1 MKLTSIMF
9 CFIFLSVNLNGQWTS
24 CDKLCCFNDLN
35 QNYINECK
43 TTQDY
48 IRRNWPKFKKHINN
62 RQKLNFV
69 TSIIRNNDQIV
80 FSDYKNLHLTINFKI
95 VSYNEYVGVKYLG
108 DISKVKDNY
117 IDFYGLNPYDSSYL
131 IIDSINFNGKYI
143 INNNYQ
149 DLLNP
154 NILMNYIAVRP
165 LECYKSCDGK
175 FVYIYVFGK
184 ALVENADCN
193 NPLLFSYMAKLI
205 FNANG
210 SFVGRIV
217 ENSEF
222 LNYYGYSD
230 CPEFIGF

>member
-1 MKLTSIMF
+1 
-9 CFIFLSVNLNGQWTS
+9 
-24 CDKLCCFNDLN
+24 
-35 QNYINECK
+35 
-43 TTQDY
+43 
-48 IRRNWPKFKKHINN
+48 
-62 RQKLNFV
+62 
-69 TSIIRNNDQIV
+69 
-80 FSDYKNLHLTINFKI
+80 
-95 VSYNEYVGVKYLG
+95 
-108 DISKVKDNY
+108 
-117 IDFYGLNPYDSSYL
+117 
-131 IIDSINFNGKYI
+131 
-143 INNNYQ
+143 
-149 DLLNP
+149 
-154 NILMNYIAVRP
+154 MNYIAVRP

-205 FNANG
+205 FSANG